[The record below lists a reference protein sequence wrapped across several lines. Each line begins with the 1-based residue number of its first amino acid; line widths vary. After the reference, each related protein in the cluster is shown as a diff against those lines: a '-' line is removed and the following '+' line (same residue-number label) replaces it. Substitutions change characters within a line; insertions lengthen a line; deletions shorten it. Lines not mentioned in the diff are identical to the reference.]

1 MVALWEMRK
10 LQRFVRTASLVGVMV
25 GGAYSASV
33 PTSGAPRT
41 LEGAPETL
49 TRADFLQRVV
59 ESNRAIQSRLAA
71 FQAARSLYKAE
82 GGQYEPTLVTSTEW
96 IDRQRPNTIE
106 LERSLRSGGEFI
118 ERNWHYN
125 AGIETRTPTGGKVR
139 FGGQM
144 RELRNNVQRTV
155 IAELEA
161 EYETSAGVVLEQ
173 PLLKNA
179 GLGVSSAARRL
190 AARSAEVSYQDFR
203 RQLMLTIA
211 QAEISYWELFL
222 AQEAVGLSNESVQ
235 TADSLLTDN
244 QSRFESGRGARLDV
258 LEAEAGR
265 ALRRSRQSVAQ
276 QRRVE
281 AMNRFAA
288 FFAAAPAAQGRSF
301 RAGDAPELRTIV
313 MEYQERASTALA
325 MSPDVLRAHRQLE
338 QEKIRLGVARNQR
351 LPQVDLRGS
360 FGSAGLG
367 YNWST
372 AWRDSEKATF
382 PQWAVALEMRVPL
395 LAGVRERNEVKAA
408 QHRVLQAEL
417 TADDAEIQVR
427 ANLEAAM
434 RRVESTSLTARSN
447 AEAVAFRRT
456 LLSDRLTAREAGRR
470 DTRAVLEVEDE
481 LVSTRLE
488 HLDSEVEHQRA
499 VLELQV
505 LDGTLLQNRSLEI
518 SISELES
525 ASREWAR
532 QQGGALRF
540 LKHQE
545 RPKGDAS
552 PAPSGTADG
561 RLEPDRR
568 SWWSLRKASREDAK

>member
-1 MVALWEMRK
+1 MRK
-10 LQRFVRTASLVGVMV
+10 LQLFARTSCLIGALAGS
-25 GGAYSASV
+25 AYSASAPVSV
-33 PTSGAPRT
+33 PPRPS
-41 LEGAPETL
+41 EFAVEPL

-59 ESNRAIQSRLAA
+59 ESNRAIQSRVAA
-71 FQAARSLYKAE
+71 FHAARSLYKAE
-82 GGQYEPTLVTSTEW
+82 GSQYEPTLVTSTEW
-96 IDRQRPNTIE
+96 VDRQRPNTIE

-118 ERNWHYN
+118 ERNWSYN

-139 FGGQM
+139 VGGQM

-161 EYETSAGVVLEQ
+161 EYETSAGVVVEQ

-179 GLGVSSAARRL
+179 GFGMASAARRL
-190 AARSAEVSYQDFR
+190 AARNAEVTYQDFR

-222 AQEAVGLSNESVQ
+222 AQEAVELSNESVK
-235 TADSLLTDN
+235 TAESLLSDN
-244 QSRFESGRGARLDV
+244 RSRFESGRGARIDV
-258 LEAEAGR
+258 LEAEAGF

-276 QRRVE
+276 QRWVE

-288 FFAAAPAAQGRSF
+288 FFAAPSFAQGKHF
-301 RAGDAPELRTIV
+301 KAIEAPELQTIA

-367 YNWST
+367 YNWSS
-372 AWRDSEKATF
+372 AWRDSERVNF

-395 LAGVRERNEVKAA
+395 LTGVRERNEVKAA

-417 TADDAEIQVR
+417 NADDAEIQVR
-427 ANLEAAM
+427 TNLEAAV
-434 RRVESTSLTARSN
+434 RRVESSALTARSN

-470 DTRAVLEVEDE
+470 DTRSVLEVEDE

-488 HLDSEVEHQRA
+488 QLDSNVEHQRA

-505 LDGTLLQNRSLEI
+505 LDGSLLQNRSLEI

-525 ASREWAR
+525 ATREWAR
-532 QQGGALRF
+532 QQGGALGF
-540 LKHQE
+540 FKHKE
-545 RPKGDAS
+545 RETKDSLPTPSAS
-552 PAPSGTADG
+552 ADG
-561 RLEPDRR
+561 RLEPDRQ
-568 SWWSLRKASREDAK
+568 SWWSFRKSAKEAAK